1 MIRMALPVSRREL
14 GRVLAGSALASA
26 SSAFANPMP
35 TRRLGGINFEASVF
49 GIGAQHLGDPGVEQ
63 SLVDRVIGEA
73 IDSGVNYIDTAPPY
87 HQSEERLGRALKG
100 KRDKVFLVSKV
111 ETNAKG
117 DALYQ
122 LEDSLRKLQTDHL
135 DCVHMHNISRTD
147 RFPDIRQTLAADG
160 TLGALIEAK
169 KKGMIRHI
177 GCTSHMRPA
186 RALVAFE
193 TGQIE
198 LFMCVLNYVDRHTYG
213 YEEKVLPEA
222 RKRNIGVIA
231 MKVLGGPVAPPAR
244 ARITSPDE
252 YVANLRYVLGIP
264 GVSVAIIGIRTVEE
278 LRQAVA
284 TARDFRPLT
293 PAEMTRI
300 TERGKTLAREWG
312 PLRGPVA

>member
-1 MIRMALPVSRREL
+1 MINSVSRRDL

-26 SSAFANPMP
+26 SSAFAKPLP
-35 TRRLGGINFEASVF
+35 TRRLGAINFEAGIL

-63 SLVDRVIGEA
+63 SLVDRVVGEA
-73 IDSGVNYIDTAPPY
+73 IDSGVNYFDTAPPY
-87 HQSEERLGRALKG
+87 HQSEERIGRALKG
-100 KRDKVFLVSKV
+100 RRDKVFLVSKV
-111 ETNAKG
+111 ETNARG

-122 LEDSLRKLQTDHL
+122 IEDSLRKLQTDHL
-135 DCVHMHNISRTD
+135 DCVHIHNISRTD
-147 RFPDIRQTLAADG
+147 RFPEMRQVLAADG
-160 TLGALIEAK
+160 TRGALLEAK

-177 GCTSHMRPA
+177 GCTSHLRPA
-186 RALVAFE
+186 RVLPAFE
-193 TGQIE
+193 TGDFE
-198 LFMCVLNYVDRHTYG
+198 LFMCVLNYVERHIYG

-252 YVANLRYVLGIP
+252 YVDNLRYVLGIA
-264 GVSVAIIGIRTVEE
+264 GVSVAIIGIRNLEE

-284 TARDFRPLT
+284 TARDYRELT
-293 PAEMTRI
+293 PEEMTRI
-300 TERGKTLAREWG
+300 TERGQRVARQWG

>member
-1 MIRMALPVSRREL
+1 MNSVSRRDL
-14 GRVLAGSALASA
+14 ARVLAGSALASS
-26 SSAFANPMP
+26 SSAFTKPMP
-35 TRRLGGINFEASVF
+35 TRRLGAINFEAGIL

-63 SLVDRVIGEA
+63 SLVDRVVGEA
-73 IDSGVNYIDTAPPY
+73 IDSGVNYFDTAPPY

-100 KRDKVFLVSKV
+100 RRDKVFLVSKV
-111 ETNAKG
+111 ESNARG

-122 LEDSLRKLQTDHL
+122 IEDSLRKLQTEYL
-135 DCVHMHNISRTD
+135 DCVHIHNISRTD
-147 RFPDIRQTLAADG
+147 RFPEMRQVLAADG
-160 TLGALIEAK
+160 TRGALLEAK

-177 GCTSHMRPA
+177 GCTSHLRPA
-186 RALVAFE
+186 RVLPAFE
-193 TGQIE
+193 TGDFE
-198 LFMCVLNYVDRHTYG
+198 LFMCVLNYVERHIYG

-252 YVANLRYVLGIP
+252 YVPNLRYVLGIA
-264 GVSVAIIGIRTVEE
+264 GVSVAIIGIRNLEE

-284 TARDFRPLT
+284 AARDYRGLT
-293 PAEMTRI
+293 PEEMTRI
-300 TERGKTLAREWG
+300 TERGQMAARQWG